1 VAGTA
6 LQDKALAKC
15 AAIEAPQFL
24 THRALESPSKAH
36 KLPKAEDRFA
46 YQKVN
51 VSAPV
56 LGHAPVLQ
64 GVKST
69 LSIHG
74 SKHSRFSSQGALYVE
89 SRTAGADAFYDVEP
103 PTAPHGTVSM
113 VSRQKHSRF
122 SSQGALYVETKT
134 AGADA
139 MYDAGALRSS
149 AKGAVSMVSGQ
160 KHSRFSSQGALYVQ
174 TKSAAPDRFYA
185 PSATNTRPPL
195 RAINGRN
202 IMNGGKKGI

>member
-1 VAGTA
+1 MVAGTA
-6 LQDKALAKC
+6 LEDKALAKC

-24 THRALESPSKAH
+24 AHRPMESSGKAH
-36 KLPKAEDRFA
+36 RLPKAEDRFA

-51 VSAPV
+51 ISVPV

-103 PTAPHGTVSM
+103 ATSSHGAVSM
-113 VSRQKHSRF
+113 VSGQKHSRF
-122 SSQGALYVETKT
+122 SSQGALYVESRT

-139 MYDAGALRSS
+139 MYDAGGKPS

-174 TKSAAPDRFYA
+174 TKSAAPGRFYA

-195 RAINGRN
+195 RTINGRAVN
-202 IMNGGKKGI
+202 GKKGI